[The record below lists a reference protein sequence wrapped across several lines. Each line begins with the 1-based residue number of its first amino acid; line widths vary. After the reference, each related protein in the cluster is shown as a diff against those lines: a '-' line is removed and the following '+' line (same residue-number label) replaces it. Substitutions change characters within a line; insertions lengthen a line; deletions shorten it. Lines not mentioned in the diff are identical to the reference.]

1 MSNQKHLW
9 APWKMDYLKNKK
21 QDSQKIF
28 SDFIDEDN
36 DKERLILHR
45 AKHCYVI
52 MNYYP
57 YNNGHLMV
65 IPYKEVIDLKNSKMK
80 FYQRLCL
87 FPKKL

>member
-57 YNNGHLMV
+57 YNNGHLMLSL
-65 IPYKEVIDLKNSKMK
+65 IHI
-80 FYQRLCL
+80 
-87 FPKKL
+87 

>member
-45 AKHCYVI
+45 AKPVSYT
-52 MNYYP
+52 
-57 YNNGHLMV
+57 HLTL
-65 IPYKEVIDLKNSKMK
+65 PTKA
-80 FYQRLCL
+80 
-87 FPKKL
+87 